1 MTEKIEIM
9 CTLCGEPIERPGKG
23 YRAGALTREQQERVH
38 SPCKDVYSQ
47 ICSKYTCDVAHNFA
61 AIRDGLYEL
70 FPELKQT
77 KEVKAYHAQVAALNN
92 EIYAAFP
99 NLKRQQEQAV
109 RAAALKAK
117 AEIAETKGENMFE
130 ERAIKEVTLKS
141 KIENTKTEVK
151 IEVEEPKKIKL
162 KRKRKKVNK

>member
-1 MTEKIEIM
+1 MNEKKIEII
-9 CTLCGEPIERPGKG
+9 CTLCGEPIIRPKG
-23 YRAGALTREQQERVH
+23 YRADAFTREQQERVH
-38 SPCKDVYSQ
+38 SACKNVYSQ

-77 KEVKAYHAQVAALNN
+77 KAVKAYHAQVAALNA

-109 RAAALKAK
+109 KEAALKT
-117 AEIAETKGENMFE
+117 E
-130 ERAIKEVTLKS
+130 S
-141 KIENTKTEVK
+141 KK
-151 IEVEEPKKIKL
+151 IEEPKKIKL
-162 KRKRKKVNK
+162 KRKKKVDK

>member
-70 FPELKQT
+70 FPELKET
-77 KEVKAYHAQVAALNN
+77 KAVKAYHAQVAALNN

-109 RAAALKAK
+109 KEAALKSTEK
-117 AEIAETKGENMFE
+117 VK
-130 ERAIKEVTLKS
+130 KLVEV
-141 KIENTKTEVK
+141 EA
-151 IEVEEPKKIKL
+151 EEPKKIKL
-162 KRKRKKVNK
+162 KRKKKVDK